1 MAKRISFLLACC
13 FLVSSAGC
21 CTYCRPGY
29 CPGMVCDPDRCA
41 ADCCEPTC
49 DPCRQQCCD
58 PCGDS
63 CCDPCCHEQ
72 CGYYSPYH
80 HYGVLTFLGRIFS
93 PYHSWYGRS
102 CGERY
107 WGDFYGDPPDCHD
120 PCDRCG
126 NFTGR
131 MGYCDNGC
139 YGHGCY
145 GRGYPAMA
153 RRGGVYGIDYSC
165 SGPVM
170 DVHPEQLKP
179 AAASNPKPH
188 KAVRPPRSRANS
200 QARRTAVRAA
210 W

>member
-1 MAKRISFLLACC
+1 MTKRISFLLVCC
-13 FLVSSAGC
+13 LLIGSAGC
-21 CTYCRPGY
+21 CAYCRPACY
-29 CPGMVCDPDRCA
+29 PGMVCDPGHCA

-49 DPCRQQCCD
+49 DPCCQQCCD
-58 PCGDS
+58 PCGD
-63 CCDPCCHEQ
+63 P
-72 CGYYSPYH
+72 CGYYGPYH
-80 HYGVLTFLGRIFS
+80 HHGVLTFLGRIFS
-93 PYHSWYGRS
+93 PYGWYGRS

-131 MGYCDNGC
+131 MGYCDNEC
-139 YGHGCY
+139 YGH
-145 GRGYPAMA
+145 GYPAMA
-153 RRGGVYGIDYSC
+153 RHGRAYGVDCSC
-165 SGPVM
+165 DGPVM
-170 DVHPEQLKP
+170 DMPPEQLKP
-179 AAASNPKPH
+179 ATASDQKPR

>member
-1 MAKRISFLLACC
+1 MTKRISFLLACC
-13 FLVSSAGC
+13 LLIGSAGC
-21 CTYCRPGY
+21 CTYCRPA
-29 CPGMVCDPDRCA
+29 CSPGMACGSEYWA

-49 DPCRQQCCD
+49 DPCGPQCC
-58 PCGDS
+58 DS
-63 CCDPCCHEQ
+63 CCDSCDS
-72 CGYYSPYH
+72 CGPYH

-126 NFTGR
+126 NFTGG

-153 RRGGVYGIDYSC
+153 RHGGMHGMDCSC
-165 SGPVM
+165 DGPVM
-170 DVHPEQLKP
+170 DMSTEQLNP
-179 AAASNPKPH
+179 AAASGPKPR
-188 KAVRPPRSRANS
+188 KAVRPPQSRVNS
-200 QARRTAVRAA
+200 QARRTAVRTA